1 MATPL
6 EIERKWMVHSWPN
19 GLPLLE
25 ELEMAQGYVSTKP
38 TVRIRSGRGHG
49 EEKYILC
56 FKSKSFDGGLS
67 RKELELPLEKE
78 EFRRLE
84 EFIGLPLIQK
94 LRRTYALPDG
104 NRLEVSHVDEGLPSE
119 FWYAEVEFQTAA
131 EAKAWQPSSAGL
143 EEYLLSEVTGLKG
156 QSMAA
161 YWKQTRVK

>member
-19 GLPLLE
+19 DLPLLE

-56 FKSKSFDGGLS
+56 FKSKSLDGGLS

-94 LRRTYALPDG
+94 LRRTGTGSKSVMSTKDSLRNSGMRKSNFRQLQKQQHGSLPPQDWK
-104 NRLEVSHVDEGLPSE
+104 SIS
-119 FWYAEVEFQTAA
+119 FQ
-131 EAKAWQPSSAGL
+131 K
-143 EEYLLSEVTGLKG
+143 
-156 QSMAA
+156 
-161 YWKQTRVK
+161 